1 MIIIEGI
8 NNLMGQRVVRVNE
21 LVKREISDVL
31 HTRFQTEAVY
41 ITITEVEVSP
51 DLRHARVYYSVIG
64 KEDEIQRADQFLSG
78 HAPEIRHQIGK
89 KIVLK
94 YLPALEFIS
103 DHSIERGTRLNAL
116 LDDLVKEDE
125 F

>member
-21 LVKREISDVL
+21 LVNREISDVL

-64 KEDEIQRADQFLSG
+64 KEDEIQRADQFL
-78 HAPEIRHQIGK
+78 
-89 KIVLK
+89 
-94 YLPALEFIS
+94 
-103 DHSIERGTRLNAL
+103 
-116 LDDLVKEDE
+116 
-125 F
+125 

>member
-1 MIIIEGI
+1 
-8 NNLMGQRVVRVNE
+8 MGQRIVRVNE

-51 DLRHARVYYSVIG
+51 DLRHSRVYYSVLG
-64 KEDEIQRADQFLSG
+64 KVDERQRAERFLSS
-78 HAPEIRHQIGK
+78 HAPEIRRQIGK
-89 KIVLK
+89 RIILK

-103 DHSIERGTRLNAL
+103 DHSIERGTRLNAI
-116 LDDLVKEDE
+116 LDDLVPEDE
-125 F
+125 L

>member
-1 MIIIEGI
+1 
-8 NNLMGQRVVRVNE
+8 MGQRLVRVNE

-31 HTRFQTEAVY
+31 HTRFQTESVY

-51 DLRHARVYYSVIG
+51 DLRQARVYYSVLG
-64 KEDEIQRADQFLSG
+64 REDERQRAERFLSG
-78 HAPEIRHQIGK
+78 ACPEIRRQIGK
-89 KIVLK
+89 RIILK

-116 LDDLVKEDE
+116 LDDLVPEDE
-125 F
+125 L

>member
-1 MIIIEGI
+1 
-8 NNLMGQRVVRVNE
+8 MGQRLVRVNE

-41 ITITEVEVSP
+41 ITITEVEVFP
-51 DLRHARVYYSVIG
+51 DLRNARVYFSVLG
-64 KEDEIQRADQFLSG
+64 SEDERERAERFLSG
-78 HAPEIRHQIGK
+78 HAPEIRRQIGK
-89 KIVLK
+89 RIILK

-116 LDDLVKEDE
+116 LDDLAPEDE
-125 F
+125 L

>member
-21 LVKREISDVL
+21 LVKREISDLL
-31 HTRFQTEAVY
+31 HTRFQTEA
-41 ITITEVEVSP
+41 ITEVEVSP

-78 HAPEIRHQIGK
+78 HAPEIRHQIGR